1 MPSEI
6 MYLEGVEY
14 PRFFPLAEYAAV
26 AEFGADIDPVINA
39 RVSRLSSALEAD
51 PFPGMREIVPAYASL
66 TVYFDPV
73 AVRRDLQG
81 ASAWEAVR
89 EVLVAR
95 MDHAGP
101 ATEQDSRCVDIP
113 VCYDPSLGPDL
124 AWVAA
129 HCGLSIE
136 EVVRLHSETEYRVYM
151 NGFIPGF
158 AYLGLTDKAL
168 DVPRRPEPVVV
179 AKGSVAI
186 AGRQTGIYPASIT
199 GGWQVI
205 GRTPMTMFD
214 PARDPAV
221 LLRTGMRVR
230 FRPIDLASYTQFRSD
245 GLADH

>member
-14 PRFFPLAEYAAV
+14 PRFFPLAEYASV
-26 AEFGADIDPVINA
+26 VEFGTDIAPAINA
-39 RVSRLSSALEAD
+39 RVSQLCSSLATD
-51 PFPGMREIVPAYASL
+51 PFPGMRELVPAYASL

-73 AVRRDLQG
+73 AVRRDLPG
-81 ASAWEAVR
+81 TSAWESVR
-89 EVLVAR
+89 EVLMAR
-95 MDHAGP
+95 IDHPGP
-101 ATEQDSRCVDIP
+101 GAEADTPCVDIP

-129 HCGLSIE
+129 HCGLPVS
-136 EVVRLHSETEYRVYM
+136 EVVRIHHETEYRVYM

-158 AYLGLTDKAL
+158 AYLGLTNAAI
-168 DVPRRPEPVVV
+168 DVPRRPEPTVV

-199 GGWQVI
+199 GGWRVI
-205 GRTPMTMFD
+205 GRTPMVMFD
-214 PARDPAV
+214 PARNPAV

-230 FRPIDLASYTQFRSD
+230 FRPIDLDSYTQQCAD
-245 GLADH
+245 GPADH

>member
-14 PRFFPLAEYAAV
+14 PHIFPLAEYAAV
-26 AEFGADIDPVINA
+26 AVFGEDIDPLINA
-39 RVSRLSSALEAD
+39 RVSQLCASLEGD
-51 PFPGMREIVPAYASL
+51 PFPGMQELVPAYASL

-73 AVRRDLQG
+73 TVRRDLPG
-81 ASAWEAVR
+81 TSAWASVR
-89 EVLVAR
+89 EVLMKR
-95 MDHAGP
+95 IHHPGP
-101 ATEQDSRCVDIP
+101 LAAPDNRCVDIP

-129 HCGLSIE
+129 HCRLSPAD
-136 EVVRLHSETEYRVYM
+136 VVRLHSETEYRVYM

-158 AYLGLTDKAL
+158 AYLGLTNKAI

-186 AGRQTGIYPASIT
+186 AGRQTGIYPATIT

-205 GRTPMTMFD
+205 GRTPVVMFD

-230 FRPIDLASYTQFRSD
+230 FRPIDLDSFLQFRTD